1 MAGGINLA
9 YFGTVNY
16 SVSDVTSRNGTHGTL
31 TAGKLWTSTEII
43 MQDPSG
49 NDMATPSA
57 LTGGGADFS
66 ITWNRG
72 T

>member
-1 MAGGINLA
+1 VA
-9 YFGTVNY
+9 YSASG
-16 SVSDVTSRNGTHGTL
+16 VTSRNGMRGTL
-31 TAGKLWTSTEII
+31 AAAKLWTSTEII

-57 LTGGGADFS
+57 LTDAGADFS
-66 ITWNRG
+66 IAWKRG

>member
-1 MAGGINLA
+1 
-9 YFGTVNY
+9 
-16 SVSDVTSRNGTHGTL
+16 VTSRSGTHGTL
-31 TAGKLWTSTEII
+31 AAGSLWTSTEII

-49 NDMATPSA
+49 DNMATPSA
-57 LTGGGADFS
+57 LTDSGAGFG